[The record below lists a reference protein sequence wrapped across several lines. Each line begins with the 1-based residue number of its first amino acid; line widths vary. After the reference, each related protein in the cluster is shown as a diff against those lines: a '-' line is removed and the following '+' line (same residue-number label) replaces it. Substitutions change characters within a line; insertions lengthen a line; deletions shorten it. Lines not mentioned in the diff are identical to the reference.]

1 MQSRSNNM
9 DKNNAKK
16 TSPIPYQIISIL
28 NKKSDIRF
36 KEIKEML
43 DVSGQT
49 LSIHLK
55 ELLKE
60 NTIEFEKKGR
70 EKHYKLNKK
79 SALNIRRK
87 IEIFSSNHINQI
99 ESLVKTGDY
108 EKDMS
113 NYEDDYED
121 HSPQEYYNNLVNAI
135 GTYFLFTLFKGF
147 EKGENWF
154 DGFSKNGIA
163 LYILDSFCLTSFKN
177 FNSSDLAFYLAN
189 NDFDK
194 FFKEANSMLDKKS
207 KEDIKTVFGNLE
219 QLYESHFIA
228 LKESLK
234 SDYKYRVHL

>member
-1 MQSRSNNM
+1 M
-9 DKNNAKK
+9 DKSNVKK

-36 KEIKEML
+36 KELKNML
-43 DVSGQT
+43 AISGQT

-70 EKHYKLNKK
+70 EKYYKLNKK

-108 EKDMS
+108 DKDM
-113 NYEDDYED
+113 NDYDENT
-121 HSPQEYYNNLVNAI
+121 PKEYYDNLVNAI

-154 DGFSKNGIA
+154 DGFNKNEIA

-194 FFKEANSMLDKKS
+194 FFKEANSILDKKS
-207 KEDIKTVFGNLE
+207 REDVKTVFDNLE
-219 QLYESHFIA
+219 QLYENHFIA

-234 SDYKYRVHL
+234 ADYKYRVHL